1 MAMLNNQMV
10 PFRDGLY
17 NRSPKS
23 VNLKQI
29 HLGILEVGILQGNNS
44 QKKPLQLSSTCDFCY
59 CAKKMPSSKFGPWLW
74 ARMAHLGG
82 WFVIP
87 SGYFT

>member
-29 HLGILEVGILQGNNS
+29 HLGIWKSAFCKGIIH
-44 QKKPLQLSSTCDFCY
+44 KKTTSV
-59 CAKKMPSSKFGPWLW
+59 KFN
-74 ARMAHLGG
+74 M
-82 WFVIP
+82 
-87 SGYFT
+87 